1 MDLKRFIRNRLSV
14 ITKKAE
20 PQKTFKGLSRD
31 ERSQVAQ
38 NPNTPPEALQE
49 LARDADWRVRYRVA
63 HNPSIPPAVLQ
74 ELVRDADEYVRR
86 SVVHNPNTRG

>member
-31 ERSQVAQ
+31 ERS
-38 NPNTPPEALQE
+38 
-49 LARDADWRVRYRVA
+49 RVA
-63 HNPSIPPAVLQ
+63 DNSSIPPAVLQ

>member
-14 ITKKAE
+14 VIKKVE
-20 PQKTFKGLSRD
+20 PLETLKKIPKK
-31 ERSQVAQ
+31 ERC
-38 NPNTPPEALQE
+38 E
-49 LARDADWRVRYRVA
+49 VA